1 MAFKMNGW
9 SPFTKMTKH
18 TKIPGGKERFGVTRK
33 YQEKSEGEKSK
44 WRKKGNDCWDMGLRL
59 IGKKAF
65 WDPIIFS
72 EWLFNHQI
80 TNKPKYVTERE
91 EQTKMI
97 AFIKRNTQNEH

>member
-1 MAFKMNGW
+1 MLMFDFDKKLYTTTELLTEIGLSLGW
-9 SPFTKMTKH
+9 LDLH
-18 TKIPGGKERFGVTRK
+18 
-33 YQEKSEGEKSK
+33 KSK